1 MGAYGKAKIKV
12 LDNTGLLKGLDEEEV
27 VWDSHGDIV
36 SELPEGFKTLA
47 YYIREGPFKNRI
59 DILENKEKQEL
70 CIVFTEELAE
80 SITTYYKIYKKG
92 SNEFSKDLERLEVE
106 IQSDYNYSSNSPP
119 STI

>member
-1 MGAYGKAKIKV
+1 MGTYGKAKIKV

-36 SELPEGFKTLA
+36 AELPEGFKTLA

-59 DILENKEKQEL
+59 NILENKEKQEL

-80 SITTYYKIYKKG
+80 SITSYYKKYKKTK
-92 SNEFSKDLERLEVE
+92 EFKKDLERLEVE
-106 IQSDYNYSSNSPP
+106 IQSDYTYSSNSPP